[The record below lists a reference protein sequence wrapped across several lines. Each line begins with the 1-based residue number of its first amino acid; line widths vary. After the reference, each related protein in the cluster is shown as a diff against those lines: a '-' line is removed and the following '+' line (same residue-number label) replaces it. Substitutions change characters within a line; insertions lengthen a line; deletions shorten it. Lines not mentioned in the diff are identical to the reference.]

1 MFLRELLTETLTR
14 TGHGSTA
21 VIGWGR
27 GMGHKGHMYLASA
40 VIHKAK
46 EVGGDPYF
54 VVSRTVGKDDPI
66 YPEEKMDIYKK
77 VFPDSSHIFQTA
89 TDEMPDLTRVLSN
102 LNQQGYTNAIVVVG
116 ADQVN
121 ALGYVKNYNNTPDKT
136 GKVHFKFDSL
146 EVISRQQT
154 AAPDAQEEGPRAT
167 PMRQVLL
174 DPSKSEEEKFA
185 VWRDA
190 MNPEIDDAQVMDL
203 MRKAEQRMKAIP
215 SKKVKESL
223 PNANPEDNLQASQI
237 KDMLNRGMAKLN
249 PREQFV
255 VYNVAIKGQS
265 FAKVALAIGKSK
277 QMAYNIY
284 YTAIDKL
291 RNDRYK
297 NQVRPTELMKNVDKT
312 DLDLLEGVFMQKM
325 KNNFGMDQS
334 AYDTKN
340 PGTSSDYV
348 DSNIT
353 IQLLKNIDRHGG
365 YPIQFKDG
373 TELHISSS
381 LSQKIL
387 FKIQDL
393 LPKERHAIINHI
405 IQSSDNFKS
414 FAQGL
419 SESKKKELSEST
431 LTELAAFHGS
441 FRPRIGKFKPFSH
454 FGSEQAA
461 NDRLQFLTANDPRFK
476 GQTTGYLYKLD
487 LGINS
492 PATVKDYPSLQDPS
506 TGRMDK
512 IIAWVNDLIKDPRVK
527 SYVWNYKDPQ
537 GRPQQKTGVD
547 RLKGIQYGAKTGHWR
562 EWESPA
568 VFLGRF
574 VQALRDMGIDGF
586 VYKNQVEHKG
596 ELSYIAFDPDSV
608 RVIGRAKPVNLV
620 AAPAA
625 ASVKKKVKEDILDE
639 VADQPYHYMLT
650 KKLPDARQYMFQ
662 TDSGTKFQV
671 FFSLLDSGSEKI
683 ADVGFADQTDKDNPT
698 IGVTGKGDAF
708 RVFSTV
714 GAIVKEYVNS
724 VKPDFLSFNGKTQDP
739 GRIKLY
745 DMIAKNITRYL
756 KDYEQSSHAMPGAT
770 DEKGYML
777 QRITKPVDENNSPKE
792 IVWKIANR
800 YDYPIH
806 IFKSPDYKS
815 AEQYADQW
823 VGMHYDEL
831 ADKLGKNRQYFISKH
846 KDDYYKDRATN
857 IGEVSKVSLSS
868 DPDNFGAWVRDGGTP
883 EKTVVIPTSKIHVF
897 EPDSKFDDPH
907 HAKNLANIVKAIK
920 AGKQLPPILVR
931 RHGIDRF
938 QVVDGHHRFMA
949 YRMAGAKSIPAR
961 VVDPKNVKEL

>member
-27 GMGHKGHMYLASA
+27 GMGHKGHMYLANA
-40 VIHKAK
+40 VIHKSQ
-46 EVGGDPYF
+46 EVHGDPYF

-66 YPEEKMDIYKK
+66 YPEEKMEIYKK

-116 ADQVN
+116 ADQVK

-136 GKVHFKFDSL
+136 GKVHYKFDNL
-146 EVISRQQT
+146 EVISRQET
-154 AAPDAQEEGPRAT
+154 ASPDAQEEGPRAT

-174 DPSKSEEEKFA
+174 DPAKSEEEKFA

-203 MRKAEQRMKAIP
+203 MRKAEQRMKAMP
-215 SKKVKESL
+215 SKKVKEGL
-223 PNANPEDNLQASQI
+223 PNSNPEDNLQASQI

-277 QMAYNIY
+277 QMASNIY

-312 DLDLLEGVFMQKM
+312 DLDLLETMMPKKNFAGSDKHKLGPAAHLKGKM
-325 KNNFGMDQS
+325 KRPAKAGDLVGAMEAHDSQS
-334 AYDTKN
+334 PIGSKQGSGESNSRYDTDVMRIKT
-340 PGTSSDYV
+340 GTM
-348 DSNIT
+348 
-353 IQLLKNIDRHGG
+353 
-365 YPIQFKDG
+365 
-373 TELHISSS
+373 
-381 LSQKIL
+381 
-387 FKIQDL
+387 
-393 LPKERHAIINHI
+393 
-405 IQSSDNFKS
+405 
-414 FAQGL
+414 
-419 SESKKKELSEST
+419 SEDT
-431 LTELAAFHGS
+431 LDEIASFHGS

-461 NDRLQFLTANDPRFK
+461 NDRLQFLTAHDPRFK

-512 IIAWVNDLIKDPRVK
+512 IVAWINDLIKDPRVK
-527 SYVWNYKDPQ
+527 SYVWNYKDTQ
-537 GRPQQKTGVD
+537 GKPQQKTGVD
-547 RLKGIQYGAKTGHWR
+547 RLKGIQYSAKNGYWR

-608 RVIGRAKPVNLV
+608 RVMGRAKPVNLA

-625 ASVKKKVKEDILDE
+625 APVKKAKAVKEI
-639 VADQPYHYMLT
+639 
-650 KKLPDARQYMFQ
+650 
-662 TDSGTKFQV
+662 
-671 FFSLLDSGSEKI
+671 
-683 ADVGFADQTDKDNPT
+683 
-698 IGVTGKGDAF
+698 
-708 RVFSTV
+708 
-714 GAIVKEYVNS
+714 
-724 VKPDFLSFNGKTQDP
+724 
-739 GRIKLY
+739 
-745 DMIAKNITRYL
+745 
-756 KDYEQSSHAMPGAT
+756 
-770 DEKGYML
+770 
-777 QRITKPVDENNSPKE
+777 
-792 IVWKIANR
+792 
-800 YDYPIH
+800 
-806 IFKSPDYKS
+806 
-815 AEQYADQW
+815 
-823 VGMHYDEL
+823 
-831 ADKLGKNRQYFISKH
+831 
-846 KDDYYKDRATN
+846 
-857 IGEVSKVSLSS
+857 
-868 DPDNFGAWVRDGGTP
+868 
-883 EKTVVIPTSKIHVF
+883 
-897 EPDSKFDDPH
+897 
-907 HAKNLANIVKAIK
+907 
-920 AGKQLPPILVR
+920 
-931 RHGIDRF
+931 
-938 QVVDGHHRFMA
+938 
-949 YRMAGAKSIPAR
+949 
-961 VVDPKNVKEL
+961 

>member
-46 EVGGDPYF
+46 EVGGDPYY

-203 MRKAEQRMKAIP
+203 MRKAEQRMKAMP
-215 SKKVKESL
+215 SKKVK
-223 PNANPEDNLQASQI
+223 
-237 KDMLNRGMAKLN
+237 
-249 PREQFV
+249 
-255 VYNVAIKGQS
+255 
-265 FAKVALAIGKSK
+265 
-277 QMAYNIY
+277 
-284 YTAIDKL
+284 
-291 RNDRYK
+291 
-297 NQVRPTELMKNVDKT
+297 
-312 DLDLLEGVFMQKM
+312 EGVFMQKM

-492 PATVKDYPSLQDPS
+492 PATVRDYPSLQDPS

-625 ASVKKKVKEDILDE
+625 VPVKKKVKA
-639 VADQPYHYMLT
+639 V
-650 KKLPDARQYMFQ
+650 
-662 TDSGTKFQV
+662 
-671 FFSLLDSGSEKI
+671 
-683 ADVGFADQTDKDNPT
+683 
-698 IGVTGKGDAF
+698 
-708 RVFSTV
+708 
-714 GAIVKEYVNS
+714 
-724 VKPDFLSFNGKTQDP
+724 
-739 GRIKLY
+739 
-745 DMIAKNITRYL
+745 
-756 KDYEQSSHAMPGAT
+756 
-770 DEKGYML
+770 
-777 QRITKPVDENNSPKE
+777 
-792 IVWKIANR
+792 
-800 YDYPIH
+800 
-806 IFKSPDYKS
+806 
-815 AEQYADQW
+815 
-823 VGMHYDEL
+823 
-831 ADKLGKNRQYFISKH
+831 
-846 KDDYYKDRATN
+846 
-857 IGEVSKVSLSS
+857 GEVSKVSLSS

-883 EKTVVIPTSKIHVF
+883 EKTIVIPTSKIHVF

>member
-1 MFLRELLTETLTR
+1 
-14 TGHGSTA
+14 
-21 VIGWGR
+21 
-27 GMGHKGHMYLASA
+27 MGHKGHMYLASA

-154 AAPDAQEEGPRAT
+154 DAPDAQEEGPRAT

-203 MRKAEQRMKAIP
+203 MRKAEQRMKSMP
-215 SKKVKESL
+215 SKKVKEGL
-223 PNANPEDNLQASQI
+223 PNSNPEDNLQASQI
-237 KDMLNRGMAKLN
+237 KDILNRGMAKLN

-277 QMAYNIY
+277 QMASNIY

-312 DLDLLEGVFMQKM
+312 DLGV
-325 KNNFGMDQS
+325 
-334 AYDTKN
+334 
-340 PGTSSDYV
+340 
-348 DSNIT
+348 
-353 IQLLKNIDRHGG
+353 L
-365 YPIQFKDG
+365 
-373 TELHISSS
+373 
-381 LSQKIL
+381 
-387 FKIQDL
+387 
-393 LPKERHAIINHI
+393 
-405 IQSSDNFKS
+405 
-414 FAQGL
+414 
-419 SESKKKELSEST
+419 ESKKKEISESS

-441 FRPRIGKFKPFSH
+441 FRPRIGKFKSFSH

-512 IIAWVNDLIKDPRVK
+512 IVAWVNDLIKDPRVK
-527 SYVWNYKDPQ
+527 SYVWNYKDTQ
-537 GRPQQKTGVD
+537 GKPQQKTGVD
-547 RLKGIQYGAKTGHWR
+547 RLKGIQYSAKNGYWR

-608 RVIGRAKPVNLV
+608 RVMGRAKPVNL
-620 AAPAA
+620 ATEP
-625 ASVKKKVKEDILDE
+625 E
-639 VADQPYHYMLT
+639 PT
-650 KKLPDARQYMFQ
+650 KK
-662 TDSGTKFQV
+662 G
-671 FFSLLDSGSEKI
+671 
-683 ADVGFADQTDKDNPT
+683 
-698 IGVTGKGDAF
+698 
-708 RVFSTV
+708 
-714 GAIVKEYVNS
+714 
-724 VKPDFLSFNGKTQDP
+724 
-739 GRIKLY
+739 
-745 DMIAKNITRYL
+745 
-756 KDYEQSSHAMPGAT
+756 
-770 DEKGYML
+770 
-777 QRITKPVDENNSPKE
+777 
-792 IVWKIANR
+792 
-800 YDYPIH
+800 
-806 IFKSPDYKS
+806 
-815 AEQYADQW
+815 
-823 VGMHYDEL
+823 
-831 ADKLGKNRQYFISKH
+831 
-846 KDDYYKDRATN
+846 
-857 IGEVSKVSLSS
+857 
-868 DPDNFGAWVRDGGTP
+868 
-883 EKTVVIPTSKIHVF
+883 
-897 EPDSKFDDPH
+897 
-907 HAKNLANIVKAIK
+907 
-920 AGKQLPPILVR
+920 
-931 RHGIDRF
+931 
-938 QVVDGHHRFMA
+938 
-949 YRMAGAKSIPAR
+949 
-961 VVDPKNVKEL
+961 

>member
-27 GMGHKGHMYLASA
+27 GMGHKGHMYLANA

-46 EVGGDPYF
+46 EVHGDPYF

-66 YPEEKMDIYKK
+66 DPEEKMAIYKK

-116 ADQVN
+116 AVEVKG
-121 ALGYVKNYNNTPDKT
+121 LSYVKNYNNKPDKT
-136 GKVHFKFDSL
+136 GKVHYKFDNL
-146 EVISRQQT
+146 EVISRQET
-154 AAPDAQEEGPRAT
+154 DAPDAQEEGPRAT

-215 SKKVKESL
+215 SKKVKE
-223 PNANPEDNLQASQI
+223 
-237 KDMLNRGMAKLN
+237 
-249 PREQFV
+249 
-255 VYNVAIKGQS
+255 
-265 FAKVALAIGKSK
+265 
-277 QMAYNIY
+277 
-284 YTAIDKL
+284 
-291 RNDRYK
+291 
-297 NQVRPTELMKNVDKT
+297 
-312 DLDLLEGVFMQKM
+312 GVFMQKM

-334 AYDTKN
+334 AYDTKS
-340 PGTSSDYV
+340 PGTSPDYV

-353 IQLLKNIDRHGG
+353 VQLLKNIDRHGG

-373 TELHISSS
+373 TELHVSSS

-387 FKIQDL
+387 FKIQDF
-393 LPKERHAIINHI
+393 LPKERHAVINHI

-419 SESKKKELSEST
+419 SESKKKELSESS

-441 FRPRIGKFKPFSH
+441 FRPRIGKFKSFSH

-492 PATVKDYPSLQDPS
+492 PATVRDYPSLQDPS

-512 IIAWVNDLIKDPRVK
+512 IVAWVNDLIKDPRVK
-527 SYVWNYKDPQ
+527 SYVWNYKNPQ
-537 GRPQQKTGVD
+537 GQTQQKTGVD

-574 VQALRDMGIDGF
+574 IQALRDMGIDGF

-608 RVIGRAKPVNLV
+608 RVMGRAKPVNLV
-620 AAPAA
+620 VAPAA
-625 ASVKKKVKEDILDE
+625 ASVKKKVKEGLPNANPEDNLQASQIKD
-639 VADQPYHYMLT
+639 MLN
-650 KKLPDARQYMFQ
+650 KGMAKLNPREQFVVYNIAIKGQSYAKTGLAMGR
-662 TDSGTKFQV
+662 
-671 FFSLLDSGSEKI
+671 SGS
-683 ADVGFADQTDKDNPT
+683 
-698 IGVTGKGDAF
+698 
-708 RVFSTV
+708 RVEQIFHK
-714 GAIVKEYVNS
+714 AIS
-724 VKPDFLSFNGKTQDP
+724 
-739 GRIKLY
+739 KL
-745 DMIAKNITRYL
+745 
-756 KDYEQSSHAMPGAT
+756 
-770 DEKGYML
+770 
-777 QRITKPVDENNSPKE
+777 
-792 IVWKIANR
+792 R
-800 YDYPIH
+800 YDK
-806 IFKSPDYKS
+806 FKNQVRPT
-815 AEQYADQW
+815 
-823 VGMHYDEL
+823 EL
-831 ADKLGKNRQYFISKH
+831 
-846 KDDYYKDRATN
+846 
-857 IGEVSKVSLSS
+857 
-868 DPDNFGAWVRDGGTP
+868 
-883 EKTVVIPTSKIHVF
+883 
-897 EPDSKFDDPH
+897 
-907 HAKNLANIVKAIK
+907 
-920 AGKQLPPILVR
+920 
-931 RHGIDRF
+931 
-938 QVVDGHHRFMA
+938 M
-949 YRMAGAKSIPAR
+949 
-961 VVDPKNVKEL
+961 KNVDKTDLGVLESKKNKPG